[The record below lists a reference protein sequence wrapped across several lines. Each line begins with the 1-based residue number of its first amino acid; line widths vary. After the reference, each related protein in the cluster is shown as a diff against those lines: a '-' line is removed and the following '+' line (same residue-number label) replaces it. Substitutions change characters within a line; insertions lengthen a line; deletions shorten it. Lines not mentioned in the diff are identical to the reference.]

1 MRVGAHSDH
10 YCVLGART
18 GTERR
23 SGMGRAGD
31 GTCVSR
37 GVCGFR
43 DLRTVRWPAVG
54 AVAPGWD
61 AAGSG
66 EGAAERVFRA
76 LARRPGDGGD
86 RVVAVAQPLGGQV
99 HPPAGEVRGRGVAN
113 CRRKRR
119 ASVARETPVAA
130 ASGST
135 VHERDLRTNYL
146 GPPRVIRAF
155 VPALEH
161 NAPAAVVNALVLVA
175 LEPMGPAFL
184 DYGRGDNRPEVPIGT
199 QKPSSVRD
207 KEDFCPNGRW
217 HYPVIRV
224 RARERA
230 RPAGP
235 SDPA

>member
-76 LARRPGDGGD
+76 VAHRPGDGGD

-113 CRRKRR
+113 CRQK
-119 ASVARETPVAA
+119 AA
-130 ASGST
+130 GERGAGKSSGGGSDST

-146 GPPRVIRAF
+146 GPLRVIRAF

-161 NAPAAVVNALVLVA
+161 NAPRRSSTSSSWSRSRRWAPHSSIMGVA
-175 LEPMGPAFL
+175 TT
-184 DYGRGDNRPEVPIGT
+184 GR
-199 QKPSSVRD
+199 KLL
-207 KEDFCPNGRW
+207 
-217 HYPVIRV
+217 
-224 RARERA
+224 
-230 RPAGP
+230 
-235 SDPA
+235 

>member
-76 LARRPGDGGD
+76 VAHRPAMAATVSSLLRSRWAARSIRQ
-86 RVVAVAQPLGGQV
+86 RVRCAAGVSPTVA
-99 HPPAGEVRGRGVAN
+99 
-113 CRRKRR
+113 RKRR
-119 ASVARETPVAA
+119 ASVARENPVAA
-130 ASGST
+130 AATQRST
-135 VHERDLRTNYL
+135 SVTCAPTTWD
-146 GPPRVIRAF
+146 PRVSY
-155 VPALEH
+155 VPSCPRW
-161 NAPAAVVNALVLVA
+161 NTMPR
-175 LEPMGPAFL
+175 G
-184 DYGRGDNRPEVPIGT
+184 GRQRPRPG
-199 QKPSSVRD
+199 
-207 KEDFCPNGRW
+207 
-217 HYPVIRV
+217 
-224 RARERA
+224 RARADGPRIPRLRA
-230 RPAGP
+230 WRQPAG
-235 SDPA
+235 SSCRGTEATVRSG

>member
-66 EGAAERVFRA
+66 EGAAERVSEPWPTDRA
-76 LARRPGDGGD
+76 MAATVSSLLRSRWAARSIRQ
-86 RVVAVAQPLGGQV
+86 RVRCAAGVSPTVA
-99 HPPAGEVRGRGVAN
+99 
-113 CRRKRR
+113 RKRR
-119 ASVARETPVAA
+119 ASVARETSVAA
-130 ASGST
+130 ASDST

-146 GPPRVIRAF
+146 GPLRVIRAF

-161 NAPAAVVNALVLVA
+161 NAPRRSSTSSSWSRSRRWAPHSSITGVA
-175 LEPMGPAFL
+175 TT
-184 DYGRGDNRPEVPIGT
+184 GR
-199 QKPSSVRD
+199 KLL
-207 KEDFCPNGRW
+207 
-217 HYPVIRV
+217 
-224 RARERA
+224 
-230 RPAGP
+230 
-235 SDPA
+235 

>member
-10 YCVLGART
+10 YCVPGART
-18 GTERR
+18 GTERH

-76 LARRPGDGGD
+76 GAHRPGE
-86 RVVAVAQPLGGQV
+86 AVSSLL
-99 HPPAGEVRGRGVAN
+99 RGRWAARSIRQRVRCAAGVSPPVAM
-113 CRRKRR
+113 KRR

-146 GPPRVIRAF
+146 GILRVIRAF

-161 NAPAAVVNALVLVA
+161 NAPR
-175 LEPMGPAFL
+175 G
-184 DYGRGDNRPEVPIGT
+184 GRQRPRHG
-199 QKPSSVRD
+199 
-207 KEDFCPNGRW
+207 
-217 HYPVIRV
+217 
-224 RARERA
+224 RARTDVPCIPRLRA
-230 RPAGP
+230 WRQPAG
-235 SDPA
+235 SSCGDTEATGRSG